1 VSRARI
7 GAIAAGLAVA
17 AVSVALLPGGLVG
30 VVHDDGTY
38 LALARSLA
46 EGTGFRLAFL
56 PGAPPAHVAPLYP
69 VFLAALWALWPAFPD
84 NLALLR
90 AANPV
95 LLGLFAGGFAG
106 YLTWRRVL
114 PAVAASVAA
123 AVFATA
129 IPVLAQ
135 TTVLLADP
143 LVLVLMLGAWV
154 FADASVEAGPGRRA
168 SGLAAGAGVVAGL
181 AALTR
186 ASGVGSL
193 VAVVLVLAVRRRRRE
208 ALLAAACSCLVLL
221 PWLTWSA
228 LHREIDPLLAAAYGG
243 YGALLRQAGVHVLSL
258 EALWEGLRPL
268 GMLAFATLRESYHP
282 YAGVPAVLVLVA
294 GGVALI
300 RRAPAMG
307 WSLAGCLGVLVSW
320 PYASDR
326 LVWVLVPALGVALVV
341 GGVTLWRGA
350 AVGGIARR
358 LALRGLVL
366 AGVLPAVAGF
376 VPFQVEGLLR
386 GAVTAGQRSTS
397 ATFETVVPWVRT
409 GTPSSAV
416 IAGEHEALVWLY
428 TRRRTAPSNLWH
440 LVGRS
445 AVTFGPDSLRTYF
458 GRAGVT
464 HLLVTEPRSEVA
476 SVLDDAWRLFPGF
489 LVPVRVWPGGVAAFA
504 VFPAAGPPAPPPSP
518 AAPAWRAPDGGTG
531 HPPGLR

>member
-1 VSRARI
+1 VNRARI
-7 GAIAAGLAVA
+7 SAVAAGLAVT
-17 AVSVALLPGGLVG
+17 AVAVALLPSGFVG

-46 EGTGFRLAFL
+46 EGTGYRLAFL

-123 AVFATA
+123 AVLATA
-129 IPVLAQ
+129 VPVLAQ

-143 LVLVLMLGAWV
+143 LVLVLMLGAWAL
-154 FADASVEAGPGRRA
+154 ADASAGAEPGRRA

-186 ASGVGSL
+186 ASGAGSL

-208 ALLAAACSCLVLL
+208 ALLAAACSGLVLL

-228 LHREIDPLLAAAYGG
+228 LHREMDPLLAAAYGG
-243 YGALLRQAGVHVLSL
+243 YGALARQAGVHVHPL

-268 GMLAFATLRESYHP
+268 GMLAFATLKESYHP

-294 GGVALI
+294 GGVTLV
-300 RRAPAMG
+300 RRAPTMG
-307 WSLAGCLGVLVSW
+307 WSLAGGLGVLVSW

-341 GGVTLWRGA
+341 GAAALWSGA
-350 AVGGIARR
+350 AAGGLSRR
-358 LALRGLVL
+358 LALRGLAL
-366 AGVLPAVAGF
+366 AGVLPAAVGF
-376 VPFQVEGLLR
+376 VPFQVEALLE
-386 GAVTAGQRSTS
+386 GVVTTGQRSTS
-397 ATFETVVPWVRT
+397 AVFRDVVPWVRT

-416 IAGEHEALVWLY
+416 IAGENEALVWLY
-428 TRRRTAPSNLWH
+428 TGRPTAPSNLWH

-445 AVTFGPDSLRTYF
+445 AVAFGPDSLRAYF

-464 HLLVTEPRSEVA
+464 HLLVTDPRSEVA
-476 SVLDDAWRLFPGF
+476 SVLEDAWLLFPGF
-489 LVPVRVWPGGVAAFA
+489 LVPVQVWPGGAAAFA
-504 VFPAAGPPAPPPSP
+504 VFPAAGPPPSP
-518 AAPAWRAPDGGTG
+518 SLPGSAPRAPEGRTG
-531 HPPGLR
+531 RPPGLR